1 MEVFIM
7 NMQYD
12 WNKPDTIR
20 TFVEEIQTRAIED
33 YDKFIFE
40 TIKPYCEHIT
50 QQTISKEYLENALLH
65 YRDLEQEN
73 EKLKDAIREAIK
85 NLEDAMASYKQ
96 LYKEYEELKAATQE
110 IHWEEF

>member
-1 MEVFIM
+1 LTHTLGRGGTKELFMEVFIM

-73 EKLKDAIREAIK
+73 EKLK
-85 NLEDAMASYKQ
+85 
-96 LYKEYEELKAATQE
+96 KENEELKSQLS
-110 IHWEEF
+110 WEEF